1 MIGVD
6 NMNRREFFVGTAK
19 SVASNA
25 AITGSLLSAPA
36 IYSRL
41 LAQHP
46 GQRAIPYR
54 QVHLDFHTSELIPGV
69 GADFDAEEF
78 VATLKAARV
87 NSINIF
93 AKCHHGYAYYE
104 TKIARPHPTL
114 PAGLDMMGEMVRVLS
129 REKIEVHAYY
139 SLVWDVL
146 VAREHPEWL
155 MLEANGKPVQDK
167 WPWVC
172 MNSPYLEQVLRENE
186 EIHSRYK
193 LNGGWYDILK
203 QPPGGCYCKWCVD
216 ERKQMGLGT
225 GKDDIWKHN
234 KHVAFKVEKAL
245 TGIVRKHNPEGG
257 TFFNSR
263 LVIGVRDELP
273 YYSHIEI
280 ESLPTGGWGYTHF
293 QQRVRYMRTLGKELI
308 GMTGRFHKS
317 WGDFGGLKNQAALDF
332 ECLNFLAN
340 GCRVS
345 VGDQLHPR
353 GHLDAVTY
361 QRIGKTYAKVESLE
375 PWAHHTR
382 GVADIGVYSSTST
395 NPDSATQ
402 KITEIDQGFTNML
415 VELHQQF
422 DILDTESPLNDYK
435 VVILPD
441 DIAPDPSI
449 LAKLKPFL
457 ASGGALIASHKSLLD
472 EGASRFALDEL
483 GIAYE
488 GKARYQQEYL
498 ALRKEAFPGIDW
510 QPYFLYQRGL
520 SVVTRPG
527 TEVLATYAHPYFDRS
542 PEAFS
547 SHQQT
552 PPGPVTDEPVI
563 TLNGRVAYVA
573 NPFFTSYATDGFGV
587 QKLVVSGLLKK
598 LLATPA
604 ISVSGMPSS
613 GQVTLLKQQGQGL
626 NRLIAHL
633 LYYPATRRAPNIDI
647 IEEPGIVENVT
658 VQVRTSAKPRS
669 VMLVP
674 QKKSL
679 AVTWQNGRATFTV
692 PRVTGHQAIAIESE
706 LA

>member
-1 MIGVD
+1 MK
-6 NMNRREFFVGTAK
+6 RREFIRGVGGGLVAASAWQAK
-19 SVASNA
+19 LVAQQ
-25 AITGSLLSAPA
+25 TDT
-36 IYSRL
+36 
-41 LAQHP
+41 
-46 GQRAIPYR
+46 RAIPYR
-54 QVHLDFHTSELIPGV
+54 QVHLDFHTSDLIPEV
-69 GADFDAEEF
+69 GADFNAEEF
-78 VATLKAARV
+78 VATLKQARV

-93 AKCHHGYAYYE
+93 AKCHHGYAYYD
-104 TKIARPHPTL
+104 TQIARRHPTL
-114 PAGLDMMGEMVRVLS
+114 PAGLDMMGEMVRVLN
-129 REKIEVHAYY
+129 REEIEVHAYY

-155 MLEANGKPVQDK
+155 MLEASGKPVADK

-172 MNSPYLEQVLRENE
+172 TNSPYLDQVVRENE
-186 EIHSRYK
+186 EIHSKYK

-203 QPPGGCYCKWCVD
+203 QPPGGCFCKWCVD
-216 ERKQMGLGT
+216 ERKRMGLST
-225 GKDDIWKHN
+225 SKDDIWKHN

-245 TGIVRKHNPEGG
+245 TDVVRKHNADGG

-353 GHLDAVTY
+353 GRLDAVTY
-361 QRIGKTYAKVESLE
+361 QRIGKTYAKVEALE
-375 PWAHHTR
+375 PWAHQTH
-382 GVADIGVYSSTST
+382 GIAEIGVYSSTST
-395 NPDSATQ
+395 NPDSTTQ
-402 KITEIDQGFTNML
+402 KITDIDQGFTNML

-422 DILDTESPLNDYK
+422 DILDLESPLDRYK
-435 VVILPD
+435 VIILPD
-441 DIAPDPSI
+441 AIAPDPRI
-449 LAKLKPFL
+449 LAKLKAFL
-457 ASGGALIASHKSLLD
+457 AAGGAVIASHKSLLD

-488 GKARYQQEYL
+488 GQARYQQEYL
-498 ALRKEAFPGIDW
+498 ALKEEAFPEIDW

-520 SVVTRPG
+520 SVVAKPG

-542 PEAFS
+542 PQAFS

-552 PPGPVTDEPVI
+552 PPGKVTDEAVI
-563 TLNGRVAYVA
+563 TLKGKVAYIA
-573 NPFFTSYATDGFGV
+573 NPFFASYATDGFGV
-587 QKLVVSGLLKK
+587 QKQVVASLLKR
-598 LLATPA
+598 LLPQPVLT
-604 ISVSGMPSS
+604 VKGMPSA
-613 GQVTLLKQQGQGL
+613 GQVTLLRQDAPNGK
-626 NRLIAHL
+626 RLVAHL

-647 IEEPGIVENVT
+647 IEEPGLVENVT
-658 VQVRTSAKPRS
+658 LQIRTKAKPRE
-669 VMLVP
+669 VQLVP
-674 QKKSL
+674 QRQNL
-679 AVTWQNGRATFTV
+679 PVNWQNGVASFNI
-692 PRVTGHQAIAIESE
+692 PRVHGHQAVAVEAE